1 MFVNWIND
9 WYGAVK
15 ASKVDRTCIK
25 FLKKLGQLFMKV
37 KIVFKNNAKKNK
49 SV

>member
-9 WYGAVK
+9 WFGAVK

-37 KIVFKNNAKKNK
+37 KFVSKNNAKKIK
-49 SV
+49 SI